1 MCTTLVYIITEKK
14 AQFTSFT
21 FLSFLSS
28 SLLLGLAQKM
38 NYCSS
43 LIYQKFN
50 CNIYRDK
57 NFDNAKSKDD
67 LHHELAYVQK
77 MSDSAQYMIIST
89 STCFFIVRFEDKCL
103 EVGLLTNLNLMGVG
117 INFTQG
123 QFHWNVEENYSC
135 PYISIWYVLC
145 STTKCIRA

>member
-1 MCTTLVYIITEKK
+1 MNIPNNNFQTLRTVRDDSHGQKRPNSQ
-14 AQFTSFT
+14 ALHSFH
-21 FLSFLSS
+21 FCHPPFFWAWLK
-28 SLLLGLAQKM
+28 KM

-43 LIYQKFN
+43 LIHQKFN

-67 LHHELAYVQK
+67 LHHEVAYVQK

-123 QFHWNVEENYSC
+123 QFH
-135 PYISIWYVLC
+135 
-145 STTKCIRA
+145 